1 MFHLSV
7 VTAERTIYEGDIE
20 MLVATT
26 PNGEIGILTNH
37 HPLVTKIA
45 PGGLKLTHADKTE
58 EILFASGGYLEVNNN
73 KAIML
78 ADTVTNIEDLQIED
92 ARAAKER
99 AQELLKT
106 AKDDV
111 ERETLEDELR
121 MQMAKERLA
130 DIAQYKKR
138 NTR

>member
-7 VTAERTIYEGDIE
+7 VTAEHTIYEGDIE

-26 PNGEIGILTNH
+26 PMGEIGILTNH

-45 PGGLKLTHADKTE
+45 PGGLKLTYPDKRE
-58 EILFASGGYLEVNNN
+58 EVLFASGGYLEVNNN

-78 ADTVTNIEDLQIED
+78 ADTVTNIEDIQIED

-99 AQELLKT
+99 AQKLLMT

-111 ERETLEDELR
+111 EREKLEEELHI
-121 MQMAKERLA
+121 QMAKERLA
-130 DIAQYKKR
+130 DIAQYAKR
-138 NTR
+138 RS

>member
-7 VTAERTIYEGDIE
+7 ATAERTIYEGDID

-26 PNGEIGILTNH
+26 PMGEIGILTNH

-45 PGGLKLTHADKTE
+45 PGGLKLTLPDKTE

-73 KAIML
+73 KAIIL
-78 ADTVTNIEDLQIED
+78 ADTVTNIEDIQIED
-92 ARAAKER
+92 ARAAKAR
-99 AQELLKT
+99 ALELLKT

-111 ERETLEDELR
+111 ERETLESELR

-130 DIAQYKKR
+130 DVSQYRKR

>member
-7 VTAERTIYEGDIE
+7 VTAERTIYEGHIE

-26 PNGEIGILTNH
+26 PIGEIGILTNH

-45 PGGLKLTHADKTE
+45 PGGLKLTYPDKTE

-78 ADTVTNIEDLQIED
+78 ADTVTNIEDIQIEE

-99 AQELLKT
+99 AQKMLLT

-111 ERETLEDELR
+111 EREALEAELH

-130 DIAQYKKR
+130 DIAQFAKR
-138 NTR
+138 KH